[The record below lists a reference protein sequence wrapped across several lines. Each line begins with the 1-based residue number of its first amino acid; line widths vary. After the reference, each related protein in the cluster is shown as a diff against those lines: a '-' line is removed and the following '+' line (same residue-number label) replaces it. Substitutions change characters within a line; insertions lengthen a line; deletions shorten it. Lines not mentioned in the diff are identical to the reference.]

1 MNRLKLFTIL
11 VFTVLLSACA
21 TGSHAEKRSSSFG
34 DSDHT
39 FSCEGPI
46 TSIRAVGGLEVY
58 YTQSKP
64 GSRPS
69 VIVDAGSDW
78 DGLRL
83 NQEGT
88 VFTVTRNPK
97 NRGTVH
103 STDVK
108 IRISTPALNKVET
121 GAGANFYIS
130 GGLKTDSE
138 LRLTAS
144 SGSEINIAR
153 LQTADNLTC
162 DASSGATISL
172 SNLSGATVALAG
184 SSGSDINL
192 NGKCRNISIVG
203 TSGAD
208 IDVDAKVEKASISGS
223 SAADVTLKG
232 EVSGKAMASASS
244 SANVDLGNLK
254 TGSLQVDCTS
264 GATMI
269 IRDMSL
275 NFSAIHTSSGG
286 TITPVTSV
294 KGSDRGKNNYTIENY
309 TIEETV
315 EENEEPVERTQP
327 IKP

>member
-21 TGSHAEKRSSSFG
+21 TGSRAEKRSSSFG

-97 NRGTVH
+97 KRGTVH

-138 LRLTAS
+138 LRLTA
-144 SGSEINIAR
+144 
-153 LQTADNLTC
+153 
-162 DASSGATISL
+162 
-172 SNLSGATVALAG
+172 
-184 SSGSDINL
+184 
-192 NGKCRNISIVG
+192 
-203 TSGAD
+203 
-208 IDVDAKVEKASISGS
+208 
-223 SAADVTLKG
+223 
-232 EVSGKAMASASS
+232 ASA
-244 SANVDLGNLK
+244 N
-254 TGSLQVDCTS
+254 C
-264 GATMI
+264 M
-269 IRDMSL
+269 
-275 NFSAIHTSSGG
+275 
-286 TITPVTSV
+286 
-294 KGSDRGKNNYTIENY
+294 
-309 TIEETV
+309 
-315 EENEEPVERTQP
+315 
-327 IKP
+327 